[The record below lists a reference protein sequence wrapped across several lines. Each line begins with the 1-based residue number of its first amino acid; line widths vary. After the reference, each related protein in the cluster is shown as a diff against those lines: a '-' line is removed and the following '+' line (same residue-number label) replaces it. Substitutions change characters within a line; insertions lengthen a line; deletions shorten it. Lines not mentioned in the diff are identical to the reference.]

1 MFSYRD
7 QLDVVQT
14 ISIKEGQ
21 KLTINCPFCGGKKK
35 FTVDKYDGKLVWN
48 CFRASCP
55 VRGSYVGRR
64 DIDATKAYLSG
75 NANQK
80 QKTKHVLLP
89 AITTKPENHEPA
101 VNYLHEVNSWDAYQR
116 GYIKVRYAPKEN
128 RVLFYNKEGTGAV
141 GRFLGASKYKW
152 WNYGDLSGGIHVG
165 EGNHA
170 ILVEDAPSACAV
182 SRLEGFTG
190 VALLGTTLTK
200 GIIKSVAKY
209 NKRCLVLD
217 KDASTKALS
226 LTRTYHCIDQVRF
239 TSKDLKVLSEQDIL
253 GVLLP
258 VEANLVPT
266 LN

>member
-21 KLTINCPFCGGKKK
+21 KLTIDCPFCGGKKK

-165 EGNHA
+165 EGDHA

-182 SRLEGFTG
+182 SQLTGYVG
-190 VALLGTTLTK
+190 VAILGTTLTK
-200 GIIKSVAKY
+200 PLLASLNKY
-209 NKRCLVLD
+209 TETTLVLD
-217 KDASTKALS
+217 RDASRKAVL
-226 LTRTYHCIDQVRF
+226 LTRRHSQVGNLRL
-239 TSKDLKVLSEQDIL
+239 TEKDLKWLTTKQIQNIL
-253 GVLLP
+253 R
-258 VEANLVPT
+258 
-266 LN
+266 